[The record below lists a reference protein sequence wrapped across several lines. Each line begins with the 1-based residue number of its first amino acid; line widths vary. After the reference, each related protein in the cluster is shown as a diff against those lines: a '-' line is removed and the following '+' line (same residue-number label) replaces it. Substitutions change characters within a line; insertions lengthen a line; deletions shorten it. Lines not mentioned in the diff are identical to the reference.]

1 MTRSATRAAA
11 MAPGNDLMQRRLA
24 RRGKLDRF
32 LGNGAP
38 FTIDRGKSFTNP
50 LNVWKAVLP
59 KPPVG
64 QPL

>member
-38 FTIDRGKSFTNP
+38 
-50 LNVWKAVLP
+50 
-59 KPPVG
+59 
-64 QPL
+64 

>member
-1 MTRSATRAAA
+1 